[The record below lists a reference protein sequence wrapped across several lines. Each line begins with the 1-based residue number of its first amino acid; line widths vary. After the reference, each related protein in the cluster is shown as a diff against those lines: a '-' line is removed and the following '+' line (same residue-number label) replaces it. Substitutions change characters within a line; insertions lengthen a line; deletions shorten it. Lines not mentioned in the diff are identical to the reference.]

1 MGNVTART
9 AATEL
14 LANKFASRGISPT
27 IAMRLARERLGMEMP
42 NAKDRI
48 GEESTAKIKALR
60 EQDVAKDKDPDFWER
75 MYAKQG
81 LDRYGQRLAR

>member
-9 AATEL
+9 ASAEL

-27 IAMRLARERLGMEMP
+27 IAMRLARERLGMEKSDI
-42 NAKDRI
+42 ADKTR
-48 GEESTAKIKALR
+48 EESTAKIKALR